1 MRRLFLVPVLFF
13 LVFPAWTQEGNSG
26 FDYLLLPHS
35 ARASALGGTNVSI
48 VENDVSLIYNN
59 PAFLGPEMD
68 RTLNASYLSYI
79 ADIGVGNVVFAKSIG
94 DRGAWGVG
102 ALYAHYGKM
111 KEVTDEDIALGDLT
125 ANDICAAFF
134 FSHDLT
140 DKIRGGATGK
150 FLYSNY
156 YHNTAIGLGV
166 DLGLSYYDEAHD
178 FSIGL
183 VGKNIGR
190 QVKAYEEE
198 LAALP
203 WDIQLGISKSLNH
216 APIRFSVTGVYLKQW
231 RFDNPDGT
239 KDAFLK
245 TLGKHLI
252 LGIDII
258 PSDNF
263 WVGVGYNLKRNMDM
277 RLQEGNKFG
286 GFSIGAGLKVKSFAV
301 SCAVGKYNLSA
312 TSFLLS
318 LSTSFAEMKL

>member
-1 MRRLFLVPVLFF
+1 MRRFF
-13 LVFPAWTQEGNSG
+13 LISILFIFLFPVWAQKGKSG
-26 FDYLLLPHS
+26 FDYLLLPNS
-35 ARASALGGTNVSI
+35 ARSSALGGTNISI

-68 RTLNASYLSYI
+68 LTLNASYMAYI
-79 ADIGVGNVVFAKSIG
+79 ADIGIGNVAFAKSIG
-94 DRGAWGVG
+94 DRGAWGIG
-102 ALYAHYGKM
+102 AIYANYGKM
-111 KEVTDEDIALGDLT
+111 KETTEDNTVLGDLT
-125 ANDICAAFF
+125 ANDICANFF

-140 DKIRGGATGK
+140 DKIRGGITGK

-166 DLGLSYYDEAHD
+166 DLGLSYYDEAHE

-190 QVKAYEEE
+190 QIKAYEEE

-203 WDIQLGISKSLNH
+203 WDIQLGISRKLDH
-216 APIRFSVTGVYLKQW
+216 APVRFSITGVYLKQW
-231 RFDNPDGT
+231 NFENPNGA
-239 KDAFLK
+239 KDSFFK

-252 LGIDII
+252 LGIDVI

-263 WVGVGYNLKRNMDM
+263 WIGLGYNLKRSMDM
-277 RLQEGNKFG
+277 QLQEGNKFG

-312 TSFLLS
+312 TSFLFS
-318 LSTSFAEMKL
+318 ISTSFAEMKL